1 MIKESL
7 NSPRIQTSSN
17 TIVWIV
23 DDDAVS
29 RFLTRKILEL
39 RSNQSLDILEFA
51 SGNEAIKAVEQLRS
65 LPPDVIFLD
74 IDMPQITGWD
84 FLDHLKESGKL
95 KNSRIAMLAS
105 SCSEEDSNRALSY
118 ERVNIYFQKPLKIE
132 HIRDLMLLEKVAN

>member
-74 IDMPQITGWD
+74 IDMPHITGWD

-105 SCSEEDSNRALSY
+105 SSSEEDSNRALSY

>member
-1 MIKESL
+1 MMKESL
-7 NSPRIQTSSN
+7 THTKFQTSGN

-29 RFLTRKILEL
+29 RFLTRKILEI
-39 RSNQSLDILEFA
+39 RCNHTLDIIEFS
-51 SGNEAIKAVEQLRS
+51 SGKEAIKAVDQLRS

-74 IDMPQITGWD
+74 IDMPYVSGWD
-84 FLDHLKESGKL
+84 FLDYLEESGKF

-105 SCSEEDSNRALSY
+105 SGEVDDSHRALSY

-132 HIRDLMLLEKVAN
+132 HIKDLMLLEKVAH